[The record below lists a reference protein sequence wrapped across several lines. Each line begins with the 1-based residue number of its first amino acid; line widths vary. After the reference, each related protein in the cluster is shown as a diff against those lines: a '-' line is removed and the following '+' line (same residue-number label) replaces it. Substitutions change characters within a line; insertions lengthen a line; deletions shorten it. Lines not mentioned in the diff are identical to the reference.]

1 MHTVSR
7 LEIMADSVELTLITN
22 ILKRTPQLTYTVIRN
37 VTSHGVRGEETEG
50 GISLEN
56 DYIIAFCPT
65 DRLKPMLEEIRR
77 VLNKFGGVCFVSEA
91 VEVKSMRC
99 IAAIGS

>member
-7 LEIMADSVELTLITN
+7 LEIMVDSIELNMITN
-22 ILKRTPQLTYTVIRN
+22 ILKRTPSTTYTVIRN

-56 DYIIAFCPT
+56 DYIIAFCPS
-65 DRLKPMLEEIRR
+65 DRLKPLLETIRP
-77 VLNKFGGVCFVSEA
+77 VLNKFGGACYVSEA
-91 VEVKSMRC
+91 MEIKSMRC
-99 IAAIGS
+99 IAAIGK

>member
-1 MHTVSR
+1 MHSVSR
-7 LEIMADSVELTLITN
+7 LEIMVDSVELNMLMA
-22 ILKRTPQLTYTVIRN
+22 ILNRTPNLTYTVIRN

-65 DRLKPMLEEIRR
+65 DRLKPLLEAIQPI
-77 VLNKFGGVCFVSEA
+77 LNKFGGACFTSEA
-91 VEVKSMRC
+91 QEIKSMRC
-99 IAAIGS
+99 IAAIER